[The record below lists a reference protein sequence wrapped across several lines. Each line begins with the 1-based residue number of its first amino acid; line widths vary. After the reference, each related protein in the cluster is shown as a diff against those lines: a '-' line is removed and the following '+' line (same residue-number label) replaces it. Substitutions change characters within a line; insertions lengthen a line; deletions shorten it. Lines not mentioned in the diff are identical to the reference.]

1 MPAGKHQVRFEPRDI
16 QPRAVILTGVGVI
29 AGTIVF
35 VFIAFG
41 VRMWLMSIRQS
52 EGAQTQA
59 AAAVPRQ
66 LPPAPRFQSSPPA
79 ELDAY
84 RAEQMAQ
91 LNNYNWI
98 DREKGVVAIP
108 VRRAM
113 DLLVQRGIPPQK
125 APAGMKYDPPQAGTR
140 RTGFEGKVEPEPR

>member
-1 MPAGKHQVRFEPRDI
+1 MPTAKHYVRFEERDI
-16 QPRAVILTGVGVI
+16 NARSVILTGVGVI
-29 AGTIVF
+29 VGTIVV
-35 VFIAFG
+35 VFIASG
-41 VRMWLMSIRQS
+41 VRMWLVSARQS

-66 LPPAPRFQSSPPA
+66 LPPAPRFQPSPPA
-79 ELDAY
+79 EFNAY

-98 DREKGVVAIP
+98 DRDKGVVAIP
-108 VRRAM
+108 VQRAM
-113 DLLVQRGIPPQK
+113 DLLVQRGIPPQR

-140 RTGFEGKVEPEPR
+140 RTGFEGKVEPEPK